1 MIISESLRRSL
12 LSFGQYFIE
21 FGSKMYRQIVGIQ
34 IGTDC
39 APLVADL
46 ILFCYERDFKS
57 RDHGGK
63 LCFDFGVDILNK
75 MT

>member
-1 MIISESLRRSL
+1 MAQRRRKQVLEGATIKGKICFSFSISFL
-12 LSFGQYFIE
+12 LKLATMRIDTNIKGN
-21 FGSKMYRQIVGIQ
+21 V
-34 IGTDC
+34 
-39 APLVADL
+39 
-46 ILFCYERDFKS
+46 S